1 MRKHIFEACEGALK
15 RLQVDYLDL
24 FFCHR
29 PDVNTPISETVWA
42 MNTLIQQGKIT
53 YWGTSEWTGQQITRS
68 ALLGRTVQIDLV
80 QLWNNPNIICLS
92 ERK

>member
-1 MRKHIFEACEGALK
+1 MRKHIFEACESALK

-53 YWGTSEWTGQQITRS
+53 YWGTSEWTGQQITE
-68 ALLGRTVQIDLV
+68 AHY
-80 QLWNNPNIICLS
+80 WA
-92 ERK
+92 ERWAIS